1 MTKSSKDGASVPQV
15 NEALRHACSTEF
27 GVLSSTFLCQSI
39 GILQLKDP
47 ICVPDTVSV
56 GEVIKL
62 LQKNKVGAVLLTQP
76 NGTLSG
82 IFSERDCLLK
92 VMGSAIDLNTTPID
106 TLMTKDPV
114 SQPPD
119 STIAYVLNL
128 MSLGGFRNI
137 PIVDQDSIPIGLVSV
152 KDLLDHIVNSY
163 TESLL
168 SFGEV

>member
-39 GILQLKDP
+39 GILQLKAP

-128 MSLGGFRNI
+128 MSQGGFRNI